1 MRAGSLGAST
11 PQVTSMPDETGI
23 PPTAWSQQGVS
34 VTRYQTDS
42 RMVSIHRSMD
52 RLRTAVPRG
61 RDLPPEVFRNRH
73 LVVLWILA
81 AHVPAVAVL
90 GIARGYGVV
99 HSVAEASIIA
109 VLAIAAANAKASRAM
124 RGSLAALGLVTCSA
138 VLVHLSG
145 GLIEMH
151 FHFFVVL
158 GLMTLYQDWAPYG
171 VAFGYVV
178 VHHGVMGALD
188 PSAVYNHDAALNQP
202 WAWALIHGGFVAA
215 ACIVQLFSWKVN
227 ELEHARAESFR
238 QLVHDANL
246 RRRQALQI
254 NDGIVQGL
262 VVAQLAHA
270 SGRTDEAKEAMAD
283 ALESAK
289 GIISELVGEGVAPGA
304 VEPGDLVH
312 SSPLRPE

>member
-1 MRAGSLGAST
+1 
-11 PQVTSMPDETGI
+11 
-23 PPTAWSQQGVS
+23 
-34 VTRYQTDS
+34 
-42 RMVSIHRSMD
+42 MD
-52 RLRTAVPRG
+52 RLRAAVPRG

-73 LVVLWILA
+73 LVVVWILA
-81 AHVPAVAVL
+81 AHIPAVAVL
-90 GIARGYGVV
+90 GITRGYGVV
-99 HSVAEASIIA
+99 HTVAETSIIA

-124 RGSLAALGLVTCSA
+124 RGTLAALGLVTCSA

-188 PSAVYNHDAALNQP
+188 PAAVYNHEAALNQP
-202 WAWALIHGGFVAA
+202 WVWALIHGGFVAA

-238 QLVHDANL
+238 QLMHDANL

-262 VVAQLAHA
+262 VVAQLAQA

-289 GIISELVGEGVAPGA
+289 GIISELVGEGAAPGA

-312 SSPLRPE
+312 SSFLGPR